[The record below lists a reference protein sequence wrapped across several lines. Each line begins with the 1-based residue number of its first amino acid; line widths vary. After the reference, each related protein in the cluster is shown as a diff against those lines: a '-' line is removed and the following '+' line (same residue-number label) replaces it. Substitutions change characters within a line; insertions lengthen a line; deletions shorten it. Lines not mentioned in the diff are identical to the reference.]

1 MVIGRNRQAL
11 HELQERITVLEE
23 ELLEQRQL
31 SRRLTELTDL
41 VAELLMPLAA
51 RDEQAAESL
60 QRYRDQL

>member
-11 HELQERITVLEE
+11 TELQERIRVLEE

-31 SRRLTELTDL
+31 SRRLTELTDV
-41 VAELLMPLAA
+41 VAELLMSLAA
-51 RDEQAAESL
+51 RDERAAESL